1 MSLSVI
7 VLDKCVPFLP
17 LQKYE
22 GGCLK

>member
-7 VLDKCVPFLP
+7 VLDKCVLFLP
-17 LQKYE
+17 LQKYK